1 LTPVFNAADPATW
14 PEAMTLDQI
23 AEVFQRTPIAVRE
36 ARRRGVFRPA
46 AMDGYPLRWRKV
58 EVLRHLGHSTR
69 AQVSR

>member
-1 LTPVFNAADPATW
+1 
-14 PEAMTLDQI
+14 MTLDQI
-23 AEVFQRTPIAVRE
+23 AAVFQRTPIAVRE